1 MIFKQTLVTTASI
14 IVGALAASASA
25 SIGDFN
31 LRAEAFANN
40 VNDGSTFYSNPQS
53 YTFNGGPGSGSV
65 TSTTPYLAGVTA
77 TQQVSANL
85 TDAYH
90 GSISYNDSWRSTS
103 LPLGQMRF
111 GAASDYTFSTASA
124 ATLQVNWAAQ
134 FAHTGDGPASFG
146 IYDIMMYVDG
156 IQYLS
161 PSSSAGWVTPD
172 TAGSWTVNLGAGTH
186 NVSFIDYGNIYGGV
200 GTRFDSISETLNF
213 GVNAAPVPEPGS
225 LAVLGLG
232 AAGFIRRRRS
242 ARK

>member
-1 MIFKQTLVTTASI
+1 MFLKQTLIATASI
-14 IVGALAASASA
+14 IVGSLAASTPAA
-25 SIGDFN
+25 IGDFN

-53 YTFNGGPGSGSV
+53 YTFNGAPGSGSV

-77 TQQVSANL
+77 TQKVSASL

-90 GSISYNDSWRSTS
+90 GSISFSDSWESTN

-111 GAASDYTFSTASA
+111 GAASDYTFVTASA
-124 ATLQVNWAAQ
+124 ATLQVSWAAQ
-134 FAHTGDGPASFG
+134 FAHSGIGPASFG
-146 IYDIMMYVDG
+146 MYDISMYVDG
-156 IQYLS
+156 TQYLS
-161 PSSSAGWVTPD
+161 PSSAAGWVTPD

-186 NVSFIDYGNIYGGV
+186 NVSFVDYGNIYGGV

-213 GVNAAPVPEPGS
+213 GVNAAPVPEPAT

-242 ARK
+242 SRN